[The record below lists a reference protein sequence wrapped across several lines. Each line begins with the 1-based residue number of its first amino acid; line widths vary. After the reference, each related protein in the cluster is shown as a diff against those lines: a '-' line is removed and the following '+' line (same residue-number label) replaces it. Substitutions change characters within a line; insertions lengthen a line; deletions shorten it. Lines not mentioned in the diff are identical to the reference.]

1 MDSPLKKY
9 LLHFRDIIKIV
20 PYLSPAL
27 TIPLLWK
34 WVLSFNINFGKASY
48 SYCKK
53 KHRFILD
60 YLEDRYAYLIPKTL
74 SAQYTSNAATA
85 LPIWVFWY
93 QGEEHMP
100 PLVRLCIKSI
110 RRNSCDRP
118 VYVLDK
124 NNLSNYVDIP
134 TYIYEKLEKSIIK
147 MACFS
152 DIVRLSLLAEHGGHW
167 LDATVFVNK
176 PLREDELNPYFESIK
191 MPALEKGTISD
202 YRWAGFCLYAHPGA
216 TTMCCFR
223 DIMLAYFRDGHRR
236 IIDYLLID
244 YTFQMM
250 YEKCED
256 FRQLIDSRPR
266 TNAYTY
272 SLVEVLN
279 EPYQPSLW
287 EAWKGQQ
294 FFKLS
299 WKIRIEDKDDT
310 FFYHLVKEEIPT

>member
-1 MDSPLKKY
+1 MNSPLKKY
-9 LLHFRDIIKIV
+9 LLHFRDIMDIV

-27 TIPLLWK
+27 TIPLLCK
-34 WVLSFNINFGKASY
+34 WILSFNINFDKACSSY
-48 SYCKK
+48 NKR

-60 YLEDRYAYLIPKTL
+60 YLEERYGYLIPQTL
-74 SAQYTSNAATA
+74 SVDSTSTAVTA

-100 PLVRLCIKSI
+100 PLVKLCIQSV
-110 RRNSCDRP
+110 RRNACGRP

-124 NNLSNYVDIP
+124 NNLSNYISIP
-134 TYIYEKLEKSIIK
+134 TYIYEKLEKGIIK

-167 LDATVFVNK
+167 IDATVYVNQ
-176 PLREDELNPYFESIK
+176 PLSEDKLNPYFESIK

-202 YRWAGFCLYAHPGA
+202 YRWSGFCLYAHPKA
-216 TTMCCFR
+216 STMCCFR

-236 IIDYLLID
+236 IIDYFLID

-250 YEKCED
+250 YEKCEE
-256 FRQLIDSRPR
+256 FRQLIDSRSR

-279 EPYQPSLW
+279 EPYQPLLW
-287 EAWKGQQ
+287 EAWKEQQ

>member
-1 MDSPLKKY
+1 MNSPLKKY
-9 LLHFRDIIKIV
+9 LLHFRDIMDIV
-20 PYLSPAL
+20 PYLSPML
-27 TIPLLWK
+27 TIPLLRK
-34 WVLSFNINFGKASY
+34 WILSFNINFDKACSSY
-48 SYCKK
+48 NKR

-60 YLEDRYAYLIPKTL
+60 YLEERYGYLIPQTL
-74 SAQYTSNAATA
+74 SVDSTSTAVTA

-100 PLVRLCIKSI
+100 PLVKLCIQSV
-110 RRNSCDRP
+110 RRNACGRP

-124 NNLSNYVDIP
+124 NNLSNYVSIP
-134 TYIYEKLEKSIIK
+134 TYIYEKLEKGIIK

-176 PLREDELNPYFESIK
+176 PLREDGLNPYFESIK

-266 TNAYTY
+266 MNAYTY